1 MSHNVIEVGADQTMT
16 HGAPHRKVI
25 NIQPITRIEGHARI
39 AITLDEQ
46 GNVAD
51 SRFNIMSLRGFE

>member
-1 MSHNVIEVGADQTMT
+1 MAQTTIEVGAEQTMT

-39 AITLDEQ
+39 AITLRWTAASTPRCRPPA
-46 GNVAD
+46 GN
-51 SRFNIMSLRGFE
+51 SGS